1 MKPAALLFLLP
12 VWVAFT
18 PLLHAVPAG
27 PEIVP
32 GPYSLGPDSQPQP
45 GVPAGREEKFA
56 LPTSR
61 IFPGAEHDCW
71 VYVPAQYDAAK
82 PACVMVF
89 QDGGGYVTRDGQW
102 RVPVVFDNLIAKN
115 EMPVTIGIFINPGVV
130 PAARDGALARYNRSF
145 EYDGLGDR
153 YARFLIEEVLPEVG
167 KKYTLSAN
175 PDDRAIGGASSGAI
189 CAFTA
194 AWERPDAF
202 RRVFST
208 IGTYV
213 GLRGGNDYPTLI
225 RKYEPRPLRVFLQDG
240 LNDLNIYGGDWW
252 VANLAMD
259 RSLKW
264 AGYEVEAIWGD
275 GAHDGK
281 QGSAILPDALRWL
294 WKNHGTNPVATHSD
308 RTQANAARW
317 ADLSQGWELVSD
329 GHGNTEGPCVNAA
342 GEVFFTDSP
351 KARIHKVALDG
362 TVSVFAENTDGADG
376 LALGPDGRLYAT
388 TQKQSV
394 VAFDAN
400 GTKSVIATGFAPND
414 LVVAKNGNI
423 YVTEFNTKKVWLIP
437 AGKNEAR
444 VVDEGISKPNGV
456 VLSPDQTLLYVADTA
471 GQFVY
476 SFQIAED
483 GSLRHKQP
491 YFHLHLPDNSASN
504 ADGLCVDKDGRLY
517 VASGAGVQ
525 ICDQAGRVNAI
536 LSKPAPGW
544 LSNVDFGGPAL
555 DTLYATGG
563 SKVWRRKMKVQGIR
577 YADGPVTPEKP
588 RL

>member
-1 MKPAALLFLLP
+1 MKPAALLFLLSACLIP
-12 VWVAFT
+12 VPPAA
-18 PLLHAVPAG
+18 AVPAG
-27 PEIVP
+27 PEYTP
-32 GPYSLGPDSQPQP
+32 GPYAHGPDSLPQP
-45 GVPAGREEKFA
+45 GVPAGREEKIA

-61 IFPGAEHDCW
+61 IFPGADHDCW
-71 VYVPAQYDAAK
+71 VYVPAQYDPAT
-82 PACVMVF
+82 PACVMIF

-102 RVPVVFDNLIAKN
+102 RVPVVFDNLIAKK
-115 EMPVTIGIFINPGVV
+115 EMPVTIGVFINPGVV
-130 PAARDGALARYNRSF
+130 PAARDGVLARYNRSF

-153 YARFLIEEVLPEVG
+153 YARFLLEEVLPEVA
-167 KKYTLSAN
+167 KKYALSERA
-175 PDDRAIGGASSGAI
+175 DDRAIGGASSGAI

-213 GLRGGNDYPTLI
+213 GLRGGNEYPTLI
-225 RKYEPRPLRVFLQDG
+225 RKTEPKPLRVFLQDG

-252 VANLAMD
+252 VANLAMH
-259 RSLKW
+259 RSLAW
-264 AGYEVEAIWGD
+264 AGYEVEAAWGD
-275 GAHDGK
+275 GGHDGK

-294 WKNHGTNPVATHSD
+294 WKDHGTTPVATHPDNS
-308 RTQANAARW
+308 QSHAAKW
-317 ADLSQGWELVSD
+317 ADLTQGWELVSE
-329 GHGNTEGPCVNAA
+329 GHGNTGGPCANAA

-351 KARIHKVALDG
+351 NAKIFKIGLDG
-362 TVSVFAENTDGADG
+362 KVRVFAENTDGADG

-394 VAFDAN
+394 VAFDTEGN
-400 GTKSVIATGFAPND
+400 KSVVASGFAPND

-437 AGKNEAR
+437 AGTREAR
-444 VVDEGISKPNGV
+444 VVDEGIAKPNGV

-476 SFQIAED
+476 SFQIADD

-491 YFHLHLPDNSASN
+491 YFHLHLPDDSDSN

-536 LSKPAPGW
+536 LAKPAPGW
-544 LSNVDFGGPAL
+544 LSNVDFGGPEL

-563 SKVWRRKMKVQGIR
+563 PKVWRRRMKVQGFR
-577 YADGPVTPEKP
+577 YADGPITPEKP